1 MEFIVAIVTLLLA
14 AVTWLLIKLASSLES
29 RK

>member
-14 AVTWLLIKLASSLES
+14 AVNWLLIKLASSLEP